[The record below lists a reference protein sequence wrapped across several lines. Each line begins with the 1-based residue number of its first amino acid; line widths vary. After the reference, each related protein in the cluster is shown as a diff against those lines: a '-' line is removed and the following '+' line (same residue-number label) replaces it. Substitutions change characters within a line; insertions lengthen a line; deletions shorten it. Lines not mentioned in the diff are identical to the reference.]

1 MKIKKFHRSAIERQ
15 LNESVLIQSRRANNN
30 IMNSKS
36 EYNRCTVPR
45 LSVKMGRRAAR
56 EENEE
61 EDMKQEEQ
69 LEEEIRQMKRNRR
82 PGRLKEP
89 RRKRRKLDLEP
100 DIFNEQ
106 TVEIEPRKRRREEN
120 T

>member
-1 MKIKKFHRSAIERQ
+1 
-15 LNESVLIQSRRANNN
+15 
-30 IMNSKS
+30 MNSKS

-82 PGRLKEP
+82 PERLKEP